1 MAYDGDSQ
9 VGKGIV
15 GTLVV
20 LGGLIL
26 GPVWY
31 GYVLSIMW
39 SWFIVPTFHLP
50 VLGKAIAIGLAI
62 TIKLITDQT
71 KPDCV
76 KKEKTFWETIGEGF
90 GNTFVS
96 PAFTLLYGY
105 IVHQFI

>member
-26 GPVWY
+26 GPMWY

-39 SWFIVPTFHLP
+39 GWFIVPTFHLP
-50 VLGKAIAIGLAI
+50 LLGKAIAIGLAL
-62 TIKLITDQT
+62 TIKQITDQV
-71 KPDCV
+71 KPECQ
-76 KKEKTFWETIGEGF
+76 KEDKTFWQAIGTGVAHTF
-90 GNTFVS
+90 GN
-96 PAFTLLYGY
+96 PAIALLYGY
-105 IVHQFI
+105 IIKQFI